1 MRDIEQHSTQ
11 DDSAVEITDLQPQ
24 KEPAPTPVEKGTTTT
39 GRQKLSRSWRYI
51 LIGVTVLLVLAF
63 IFADVLSLV
72 NQRAKQSPAVRLT
85 PTTVPTT
92 LPTSTIGAT
101 TLPTPIS
108 KPIHAP
114 ASSEQNVNV
123 TVAGGVAYLSTTL
136 ASDPSS
142 QKNAVYA
149 LRTSNGALLWHQKI
163 EGSADQAPLVANGVV
178 YVTSYVGQSG
188 PDYVYA
194 LRASDGS
201 LLWRNSN
208 ANYVNLS
215 LSTTDSSMIFVA
227 SQGQLS
233 ALNTS
238 DGTTLWNLTTKDN
251 SSGVPLED
259 NGVVYFSSS
268 IDNGQGTFY
277 ALRASDGSS
286 IWQTTTSGYTYM
298 PAELNGVIYINS
310 AGGTLVALRTSD
322 GHQLWKRTLDA
333 SFIQSP
339 LFANGV
345 LYITTTKILEPPA
358 AHSISPLQGLTDI
371 GALLWNTL
379 QNVPS
384 VHTMPH
390 KEGISSIYAIRA
402 SDGAVLWHFAMNN
415 GANSWAS
422 WFSVEN
428 EVVYAS
434 AVNPGGASNT
444 GNIYALQSSNGSLLW
459 QDKLNTSPAGG
470 LLANGVIYLST
481 SSDSVNGA
489 LYAVR
494 TSDGS
499 LLWNYPTSG
508 SLFAAP
514 VLDGNALYIGA
525 NNGMAYALR
534 ADNGAIQWHYLTG
547 VGG

>member
-1 MRDIEQHSTQ
+1 MRDTEQHSTQ

-39 GRQKLSRSWRYI
+39 GRQKLPRSWRYI
-51 LIGVTVLLVLAF
+51 LIGGTVLLVLAV
-63 IFADVLSLV
+63 IFAGVLSLV
-72 NQRAKQSPAVRLT
+72 NQRAKQSPVVRLT

-92 LPTSTIGAT
+92 PPTSTIGAT
-101 TLPTPIS
+101 TLPTPAS
-108 KPIHAP
+108 NPIPAP
-114 ASSEQNVNV
+114 ALSVQNVNV
-123 TVAGGVAYLSTTL
+123 TIAGGVAYLSTTL

-238 DGTTLWNLTTKDN
+238 NGAVLWHLTTKDN
-251 SSGVPLED
+251 SSGVPLEV

-268 IDNGQGTFY
+268 IDNGHGTFY
-277 ALRASDGSS
+277 ALRASDGRS

-298 PAELNGVIYINS
+298 PVEINGVIYINS
-310 AGGTLVALRTSD
+310 PGGTLVALRASD
-322 GHQLWKRTLDA
+322 GHQLWKRALDA
-333 SFIQSP
+333 TFIQSP
-339 LFANGV
+339 LLDNGV
-345 LYITTTKILEPPA
+345 LYIMTTKILEPPA
-358 AHSISPLQGLTDI
+358 AHSASPLQELTDI

-379 QNVPS
+379 QNVPA
-384 VHTMPH
+384 VHRMPQ

-428 EVVYAS
+428 GVVYAS
-434 AVNPGGASNT
+434 AVNPGGTSNT

-494 TSDGS
+494 TTDGS

-525 NNGMAYALR
+525 NNGMSYALR
-534 ADNGAIQWHYLTG
+534 ADNGAIMWHYLTR

>member
-24 KEPAPTPVEKGTTTT
+24 KEPAPTPVEKGSTTTE
-39 GRQKLSRSWRYI
+39 RQKLPRAWRYI
-51 LIGVTVLLVLAF
+51 LLGGTVLLVLAV
-63 IFADVLSLV
+63 IFAAVLSLA
-72 NQRAKQSPAVRLT
+72 NQRAKQSPVVGLT

-92 LPTSTIGAT
+92 PPTSMIGAT
-101 TLPTPIS
+101 TLPTPAS
-108 KPIHAP
+108 KPIPAP
-114 ASSEQNVNV
+114 ALSDQNVNV
-123 TVAGGVAYLSTTL
+123 TIAGGVAYLST
-136 ASDPSS
+136 SVSYPSS
-142 QKNAVYA
+142 QNNVVSA

-163 EGSADQAPLVANGVV
+163 EGSTDQAPLVANGVV

-208 ANYVNLS
+208 ADYTNLS
-215 LSTTDSSMIFVA
+215 LSTSDSSMIFVA

-238 DGTTLWNLTTKDN
+238 NGAVLWHLTTKDN
-251 SSGVPLED
+251 ASGIPLEV

-268 IDNGQGTFY
+268 IDNGHGTFY

-298 PAELNGVIYINS
+298 PTEINRVIYINS
-310 AGGTLVALRTSD
+310 SGGTLVALRASD

-333 SFIQSP
+333 TFIQSP
-339 LFANGV
+339 LLANGV

-358 AHSISPLQGLTDI
+358 AHSASPLQELTDI

-379 QNVPS
+379 QNVPA

-390 KEGISSIYAIRA
+390 KEGISSVYAIRA
-402 SDGAVLWHFAMNN
+402 SDGAVIWHFAMNK

-428 EVVYAS
+428 GVVYAS
-434 AVNPGGASNT
+434 AVNAGSASNT
-444 GNIYALQSSNGSLLW
+444 GNIYALQESNGSVLW
-459 QDKLNTSPAGG
+459 QDKLNASPAGG

-481 SSDSVNGA
+481 SSDSAAGA

-494 TSDGS
+494 ITDGS

-508 SLFAAP
+508 ALFAAP

-534 ADNGAIQWHYLTG
+534 ADNGAIQWHFLTS